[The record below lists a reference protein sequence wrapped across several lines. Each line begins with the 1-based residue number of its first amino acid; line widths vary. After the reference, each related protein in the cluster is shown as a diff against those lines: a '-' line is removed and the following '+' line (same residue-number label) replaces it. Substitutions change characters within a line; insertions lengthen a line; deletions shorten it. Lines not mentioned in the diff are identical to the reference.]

1 MHKKSLPATVSV
13 QIFCTRRVLFSGT
26 SVIPRKVVN
35 KFAGRWLGNNIVLKW
50 LVNLTARRG
59 VYIVSQK
66 GNVLY
71 TRI

>member
-35 KFAGRWLGNNIVLKW
+35 KFAGRWLGGVGGNNIVLK
-50 LVNLTARRG
+50 
-59 VYIVSQK
+59 
-66 GNVLY
+66 
-71 TRI
+71 